1 MIVTLQTRRLR
12 TIEQVRGFVEGNEGV
27 DYEHRDRESAYGF
40 VGELLGRLRYR
51 RLGKRDKGIVRRFLA
66 KATGISAVQ
75 IDRLIRQWRESGKIE
90 DRRGGNRGRP
100 FERRYTG
107 VDIRLLAEVDEAFGQ
122 MSGLATC
129 ELLRR
134 QHEVFGDER
143 FERLA
148 GISNSHVYNLRASKT
163 YVTKRTVWTKT
174 RAATVGIALRQALAS
189 PRSASCS
196 HWTTLYRLVHL
207 AGGYRPGGHVTGSGR
222 CANARASARG

>member
-1 MIVTLQTRRLR
+1 M
-12 TIEQVRGFVEGNEGV
+12 
-27 DYEHRDRESAYGF
+27 
-40 VGELLGRLRYR
+40 
-51 RLGKRDKGIVRRFLA
+51 VRRFLA

-75 IDRLIRQWRESGKIE
+75 MDRLIRQWRESGRIE

-163 YVTKRTVWTKT
+163 YVTAHGVDEDACGDGGHRRCARRRTRRGSRGTCAWTRST
-174 RAATVGIALRQALAS
+174 RATGGVKGLYLVNLVDEVTQYEYVGAVRGISERFLVPLLEAVLSLFPFTVAAFHADNGSEYINHR
-189 PRSASCS
+189 
-196 HWTTLYRLVHL
+196 V
-207 AGGYRPGGHVTGSGR
+207 AG
-222 CANARASARG
+222 C

>member
-1 MIVTLQTRRLR
+1 MTLQTRRLR
-12 TIEQVRGFVEGNEGV
+12 SIEQVRAFVEGNEAV
-27 DYEHRDRESAYGF
+27 DYGHRDRESAYGF

-51 RLGKRDKGIVRRFLA
+51 TLGKRDKGIVRRFLA
-66 KATGISAVQ
+66 KATGISAVPM
-75 IDRLIRQWRESGKIE
+75 DRLIRQWRESGRIE
-90 DRRGGNRGRP
+90 DRRGGNCGRP

-148 GISNSHVYNLRASKT
+148 GISNSHVYNLRA
-163 YVTKRTVWTKT
+163 VEDIRDQAHGVDEDACGDGGH
-174 RAATVGIALRQALAS
+174 RAAPG
-189 PRSASCS
+189 
-196 HWTTLYRLVHL
+196 
-207 AGGYRPGGHVTGSGR
+207 AGPAGEAGAP
-222 CANARASARG
+222 ARGHGPPGRPERREGPVPGQPR

>member
-1 MIVTLQTRRLR
+1 MTLQTRRLR
-12 TIEQVRGFVEGNEGV
+12 SIEQVRALVEGNEAV
-27 DYEHRDRESAYGF
+27 DYGHRDRESAYGF

-51 RLGKRDKGIVRRFLA
+51 TLGKRDKGIVRLS
-66 KATGISAVQ
+66 GQ
-75 IDRLIRQWRESGKIE
+75 GDRDFGGGLIRQWRESGRIE

-107 VDIRLLAEVDEAFGQ
+107 VDIGLLAEVDEAFGQ

-174 RAATVGIALRQALAS
+174 RAATVGIALRQAPDPQGKPGHLMSTRATERREGPVPGQ
-189 PRSASCS
+189 PR
-196 HWTTLYRLVHL
+196 
-207 AGGYRPGGHVTGSGR
+207 
-222 CANARASARG
+222 

>member
-1 MIVTLQTRRLR
+1 MTLQTRRLR
-12 TIEQVRGFVEGNEGV
+12 SIEQVRALVEGNEAV
-27 DYEHRDRESAYGF
+27 DYGHRDRESAYGF

-51 RLGKRDKGIVRRFLA
+51 TLGKRDKGIVRRFLA

-75 IDRLIRQWRESGKIE
+75 IDRLIRQWRESGRIE

-174 RAATVGIALRQALAS
+174 RAATVGIALRQA
-189 PRSASCS
+189 
-196 HWTTLYRLVHL
+196 
-207 AGGYRPGGHVTGSGR
+207 AGPAGEAGAP
-222 CANARASARG
+222 ARGHGPPGRPERREGPVPGQPR